1 MHLALSC
8 AAPALIAALASL
20 GGPPV
25 PSVAAPPAAL
35 ALDEHEAAFMKLS
48 DEFDEAQQEFY
59 SQFDERW
66 GDFDHD
72 TASDEEK
79 AAYSKWWADNQPAHK
94 FVPRFE
100 ALAEKAKGTDVAV
113 KCYGAVLEWSP
124 TLGASGAATGQ
135 RALKALADHVQSP
148 AMESIAAQLQHA
160 WGLPADEV
168 RALLGALREKSPHR
182 AVQAAATFSLA
193 QNLMSGEAPSAESKA
208 KARALLVELGER
220 FADVNTQRGT
230 SYSKVASGFLFELDH
245 LQVGMLAPDME
256 ALDVDG
262 ASFKLSDF
270 RGKVT
275 VVDFWGYW

>member
-25 PSVAAPPAAL
+25 PSAAPPAAV

-72 TASDEEK
+72 KASDDEK
-79 AAYSKWWADNQPAHK
+79 LAYSKWWTDNQPAHE

-100 ALAEKAKGTDVAV
+100 ALAAKAKGTEVAL
-113 KCYGAVLEWSP
+113 KCYGVLLEWSP
-124 TLGASGAATGQ
+124 TLGGAGGAMGQ
-135 RALKALADHVQSP
+135 RALKALGDHVQSP
-148 AMESIAAQLQHA
+148 AMESIATQLQHA

-193 QNLMSGEAPSAESKA
+193 QNLMSGEASAESRT

-220 FADVNTQRGT
+220 FADVTTQRGS

-245 LQVGMLAPDME
+245 LQIGMLAPDME

-262 ASFKLSDF
+262 SSFKLSDF